1 MLQIN
6 FIIFV
11 LKNLLL
17 LDCNEDRR
25 EIEEEGY
32 LISFLISPYSSKV
45 DLYSTNRLIYKR
57 KKVRKKK
64 TEKGSDTERE
74 VRKKV

>member
-6 FIIFV
+6 SIIFV

-25 EIEEEGY
+25 EIEEEDY
-32 LISFLISPYSSKV
+32 LISFVTSPYSSKV

-57 KKVRKKK
+57 KKVRKKRQRK
-64 TEKGSDTERE
+64 EAIQRE
-74 VRKKV
+74 NL

>member
-17 LDCNEDRR
+17 LDCNEDRQ

-57 KKVRKKK
+57 KK
-64 TEKGSDTERE
+64 
-74 VRKKV
+74 